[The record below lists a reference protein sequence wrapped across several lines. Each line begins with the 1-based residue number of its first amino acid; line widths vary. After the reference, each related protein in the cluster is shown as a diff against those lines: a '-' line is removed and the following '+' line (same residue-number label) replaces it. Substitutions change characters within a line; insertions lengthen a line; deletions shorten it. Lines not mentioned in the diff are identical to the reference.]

1 MFILYKDQSTTFI
14 QKLPLFVNRIDDRLS
29 DFTKK
34 TFKKIIIINDISLE
48 FDGNYTIMNNY
59 ISDEIDKIKEEENI
73 IIVDVNCVSD
83 ENLDHFIEQINDFKP
98 NKTCIVVLIN
108 ETSPFVKNLN
118 MADHIML
125 TKDVSDNILGMVFK
139 QHKLR
144 DLETFSKFCICVKQ
158 VRNQVGQ
165 IVITKG
171 NKDMKWL

>member
-1 MFILYKDQSTTFI
+1 MGEKKQKSSNHNQITNFKITELSQGPMFILYKDQSTTFI

-29 DFTKK
+29 DFTQKS
-34 TFKKIIIINDISLE
+34 FKKIIIINDINLE

-73 IIVDVNCVSD
+73 IIVDINCVSD

-125 TKDVSDNILGMVFK
+125 TKDVSDNILGMDFK

-144 DLETFSKFCICVKQ
+144 DL
-158 VRNQVGQ
+158 
-165 IVITKG
+165 
-171 NKDMKWL
+171 